1 MPFQLREPEA
11 LSWGSVPR
19 KQLRAY
25 SKCPKRRTFKVQEK
39 QRLLGRKGM
48 WEGMEGVSS
57 RSAELRLYRSPLAAL
72 GDELVGCW
80 RL

>member
-1 MPFQLREPEA
+1 M
-11 LSWGSVPR
+11 
-19 KQLRAY
+19 
-25 SKCPKRRTFKVQEK
+25 QEK

-72 GDELVGCW
+72 GDEPVGCW